1 MGQKILIALDGSE
14 DASKIIKYLSHIIH
28 DDDEITLYSVVPI
41 ISAACDMTDPS
52 LTFFFNENK
61 TAFCAL
67 EDEKKRLLRK
77 IMEDIRATLHK
88 TGILKET
95 IHLKIETQEKN
106 IAIQILDKAK
116 KGDFQ
121 TIIIGKRG
129 LSRIKELIMGSVSH
143 KVVQLA
149 RDIAVIVI
157 S

>member
-14 DASKIIKYLSHIIH
+14 DTSKIIKYVSDIIH
-28 DDDEITLYSVVPI
+28 DDDEVTLYSVVPM

-61 TAFCAL
+61 AAFCAL
-67 EDEKKRLLRK
+67 EDEKKKLLK
-77 IMEDIRATLHK
+77 KTMEDIRATLLK
-88 TGILKET
+88 AGILKET
-95 IHLKIETQEKN
+95 IHIKIETQEKN

-116 KGDFQ
+116 DGHFQ
-121 TIIIGKRG
+121 TIVIGKRG

-149 RDIAVIVI
+149 REITVIVI